1 MVDHNK
7 NRQRLIDGAIKA
19 VSELGLEG
27 LTTRGIEKYSGL
39 KDSYIYRYF
48 EDKEDLLH
56 KAFMREDEAF
66 IRTVEH
72 YFPMMHDDKYKFKE
86 RCYRLWNQCWQYLIV
101 NADTCKFY
109 VRYYYS
115 TYFKQRVSETHTMLC
130 ENLVEMLSKYF
141 PEEVNVSLLLHHL
154 LEMTLNSCMK
164 VVLGEIEDTEEYSRT
179 TFEYCFKII
188 DSCISAKREEQ
199 GNSDEKERMSYLEF
213 YSIVNSWK

>member
-48 EDKEDLLH
+48 EDKEDLLQR
-56 KAFMREDEAF
+56 AFMREDEAF

-72 YFPMMHDDKYKFKE
+72 YFPMMHNHKYEFKE

-101 NADTCKFY
+101 NPDTCKFY

-115 TYFKQRVSETHTMLC
+115 TYFRQRMLDTHTALC
-130 ENLVEMLSKYF
+130 SDLVEMLSRYF
-141 PEEVNVSLLLHHL
+141 PEEINTKLLLHHL
-154 LEMTLNSCMK
+154 LETMLNSSMK
-164 VVLGEIEDTEEYSRT
+164 VALEEVDDTEEYSRT
-179 TFEYCFKII
+179 TFEYCFRII
-188 DSCISAKREEQ
+188 DSCISPKREERGDSEGQ
-199 GNSDEKERMSYLEF
+199 EKMSYLEF
-213 YSIVNSWK
+213 YSIVNGWK